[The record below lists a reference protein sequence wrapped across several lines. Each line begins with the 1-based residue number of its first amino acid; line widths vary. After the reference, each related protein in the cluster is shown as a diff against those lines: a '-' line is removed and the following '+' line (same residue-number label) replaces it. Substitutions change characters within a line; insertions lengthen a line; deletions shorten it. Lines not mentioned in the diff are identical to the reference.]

1 MNIIENVDSEYEA
14 DAYYA
19 RKRLEV
25 FANEASDF
33 IERLPLFHPLKEG
46 NFENVVLSLC
56 LLDASESLKS
66 KK

>member
-1 MNIIENVDSEYEA
+1 MNIIENVDSEYED
-14 DAYYA
+14 DAYFA

-25 FANEASDF
+25 FANEASVF
-33 IERLPLFHPLKEG
+33 IESLPPLHPLKES

>member
-1 MNIIENVDSEYEA
+1 MFENVDSEYEN

-19 RKRLEV
+19 RKRLEA
-25 FANEASDF
+25 FANEASYF
-33 IERLPLFHPLKEG
+33 IESLPPFHPLKEG
-46 NFENVVLSLC
+46 SFEYVVLSLC